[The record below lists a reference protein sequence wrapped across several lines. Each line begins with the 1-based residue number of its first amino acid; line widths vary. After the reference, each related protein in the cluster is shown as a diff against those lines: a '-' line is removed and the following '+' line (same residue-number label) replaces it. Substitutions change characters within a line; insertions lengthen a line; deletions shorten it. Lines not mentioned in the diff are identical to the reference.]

1 MDINTIEKPE
11 EKAVSKGDIK
21 FDKIKFESPEEI
33 ALDNNK
39 LKTQEPTFDVSK
51 INTDKTAI
59 NLEYLSG
66 QTQSENKEIKDNIDE
81 KTLWLKL

>member
-1 MDINTIEKPE
+1 M
-11 EKAVSKGDIK
+11 
-21 FDKIKFESPEEI
+21 KILIMCEGPNELKI
-33 ALDNNK
+33 VNLLLDNNK

-59 NLEYLSG
+59 NLGYLSG

-81 KTLWLKL
+81 KTL